1 MLIIFG
7 FLMNET
13 SKRIIHEL
21 KHHIPFTIFG
31 ASTGIALIAIIFYSN
46 LINDIS
52 SISEN
57 IFFILHP
64 THIFLS
70 AIATTT
76 IYLRY
81 SKKNVWL
88 ALIVGYTGA
97 IVIATISDSLIPYIG
112 ELILNLPKAEAH
124 IGFIEEPILTNV
136 PAFIGIALGYFKG
149 YSKFPHGG
157 HVLISTW
164 ASLFHIIMAIGTTI
178 SIGQTAGIFI
188 FLFLAVW
195 LPCCTSDIVYP
206 LIFTNKSPKFK
217 EKKKEK

>member
-1 MLIIFG
+1 MNLI
-7 FLMNET
+7 

-21 KHHIPFTIFG
+21 EHHIPFTIFG
-31 ASTGIALIAIIFYSN
+31 ASTGIVIMAIILYGNFFSE
-46 LINDIS
+46 IS
-52 SISEN
+52 SVAEN

-70 AIATTT
+70 AVTTT
-76 IYLRY
+76 AIYLKY

-88 ALIVGYTGA
+88 ALLIGYTGS

-112 ELILNLPKAEAH
+112 EILLNLPNPEAH
-124 IGFIEEPILTNV
+124 IGIIEEPLLINV
-136 PAFIGIALGYFKG
+136 PAFIGIGLGYFKG

-164 ASLFHIIMAIGTTI
+164 ASLFHIIMALGVTI
-178 SIGQTAGIFI
+178 TIGQTFGIFF

-195 LPCCTSDIVYP
+195 LPCCTSDIIYP
-206 LIFTNKSPKFK
+206 LLFTNKKNK
-217 EKKKEK
+217 TQEKSIKHLPD